1 MNNAIKELAIER
13 GVKEVADTWET
24 MAFTTQKHTKGNED
38 RGYTMGAIDEIMQV
52 LEDNFVTMQSMAAS
66 P

>member
-13 GVKEVADTWET
+13 GVKEVADTWDN
-24 MAFTTQKHTKGNED
+24 MFFTTHKHSKGNED
-38 RGYTMGAIDEIMQV
+38 RGYTLGPVDEIMQMV
-52 LEDNFVTMQSMAAS
+52 EDNFVTMQSMAAY